1 MEFLFEKSLMGFC
14 THSIKIVK
22 TIGLILS
29 FLATFL
35 LADLV
40 AENTHDPEEIK
51 AKVAYVKIPQLE
63 DLENNPVYIGQII
76 GVTYELLL
84 FDAEFLEAKIKDEL
98 DKTQIELLS
107 KMPKWK
113 KVEKELFRATYYYKI
128 KGVKAS
134 IPPLEVSAF
143 SNKDKYIDYSIA
155 PKVTLQVTDLSKN
168 SRYAN
173 VMAKDLQVLQYKT
186 KDYDDKNNILVV
198 ELAFKEANWEDF
210 HIKEAIKQG
219 FDNASLNQIKAKEG
233 SVFYYCVLP
242 KTIQNLS
249 FDYFSLSNRQFKTL
263 SFSTIPTQDTTGIQS
278 DLIPKNNFL
287 VFSNVALL
295 ALCVFFLVLFFLVLF
310 FIFGRKLIFLG
321 LGILCLGF
329 VLYHLLFTQK
339 SALLLAHK
347 KIRILPTQNSTILG
361 LSKNEMPIK
370 IVGSHGDYYKILT
383 PHEQIGWV
391 KKDEVK

>member
-1 MEFLFEKSLMGFC
+1 MGFLFEKSLMGFC
-14 THSIKIVK
+14 TRSIKIVK

-35 LADLV
+35 V

-51 AKVAYVKIPQLE
+51 AKVVYVKIPQLE
-63 DLENNPVYIGQII
+63 DLENNPVYIGQTI
-76 GVTYELLL
+76 GVTYDLLL
-84 FDAEFLEAKIKDEL
+84 FDAEFLEAKIKDRL

-143 SNKDKYIDYSIA
+143 SNKDKYIDHSIA

-168 SRYAN
+168 PRYAN
-173 VMAKDLQVLQYKT
+173 IMAKDLQVLQYKT

-210 HIKEAIKQG
+210 HIKEALKQG

-249 FDYFSLSNRQFKTL
+249 FDYFSLSNKQFKTL

-295 ALCVFFLVLFFLVLF
+295 ALCVFFLVLF

-370 IVGSHGDYYKILT
+370 ILGSHDDYYKILT

>member
-1 MEFLFEKSLMGFC
+1 MGFLFEKSLMSFC
-14 THSIKIVK
+14 THSIKIIKV
-22 TIGLILS
+22 IGLILS
-29 FLATFL
+29 LLVTF
-35 LADLV
+35 LV
-40 AENTHDPEEIK
+40 AENANEPEEIK
-51 AKVAYVKIPQLE
+51 AKVVYVKIPQLE

-76 GVTYELLL
+76 GVTYDLLL
-84 FDAEFLEAKIKDEL
+84 FDAEFLEAKIKDGL
-98 DKTQIELLS
+98 DKTQIELLN

-128 KGVKAS
+128 KGVKAI
-134 IPPLEVSAF
+134 IPSLEVSAF
-143 SNKDKYIDYSIA
+143 SNKDKYIDHSIA
-155 PKVTLQVTDLSKN
+155 PKVALQVTDLSKN
-168 SRYAN
+168 PRYAN

-186 KDYDDKNNILVV
+186 KDYDDKNNILVM
-198 ELAFKEANWEDF
+198 ELAFKEATWEDF

-295 ALCVFFLVLFFLVLF
+295 ALCVFFLVLFF
-310 FIFGRKLIFLG
+310 IFRRKLIFLG

-329 VLYHLLFTQK
+329 VLYHLLFTQR
-339 SALLLAHK
+339 SAILLAHK

-370 IVGSHGDYYKILT
+370 ILGSHDDYYKILT

>member
-1 MEFLFEKSLMGFC
+1 MGFC
-14 THSIKIVK
+14 ARSIKIVK

-29 FLATFL
+29 LLATFL
-35 LADLV
+35 VADLV

-51 AKVAYVKIPQLE
+51 AKVVYVKIPRLE
-63 DLENNPVYIGQII
+63 DLENNPVYIGQTI
-76 GVTYELLL
+76 GVTYDLLL

-128 KGVKAS
+128 KGIKAS

-143 SNKDKYIDYSIA
+143 SNKDKYIDHSIA

-168 SRYAN
+168 PRYAN

-210 HIKEAIKQG
+210 HIKEALKQG

-295 ALCVFFLVLFFLVLF
+295 ALCVFFLVLFF
-310 FIFGRKLIFLG
+310 IFGRKLIFLG

-329 VLYHLLFTQK
+329 VLYNLLFTQK

-370 IVGSHGDYYKILT
+370 ILGSHDDYYKILT

>member
-1 MEFLFEKSLMGFC
+1 MGFLFEKSLMSFC
-14 THSIKIVK
+14 AHSIKIIKV
-22 TIGLILS
+22 IGLILS
-29 FLATFL
+29 L
-35 LADLV
+35 LVAFLV
-40 AENTHDPEEIK
+40 AEDAHEPEEIK

-63 DLENNPVYIGQII
+63 DLENTPVYIGQTI
-76 GVTYELLL
+76 GVTYDLLL

-128 KGVKAS
+128 KGIRAS
-134 IPPLEVSAF
+134 IPSLEVSAF

-155 PKVTLQVTDLSKN
+155 PKVALQVTDLSKN
-168 SRYAN
+168 PRYAN
-173 VMAKDLQVLQYKT
+173 VMAKDLQVVQYKT
-186 KDYDDKNNILVV
+186 KDYDDKNNILVM

-210 HIKEAIKQG
+210 NIKEAIKQG

-242 KTIQNLS
+242 KTLQSLS

-263 SFSTIPTQDTTGIQS
+263 SFSVIPTQDTTGIQS

-295 ALCVFFLVLFFLVLF
+295 ALCVFFLVLFF
-310 FIFGRKLIFLG
+310 IFGRKLIFLG
-321 LGILCLGF
+321 LGVLCLGF
-329 VLYHLLFTQK
+329 VLYNLLFTQK

-361 LSKNEMPIK
+361 LSKDEMPIK
-370 IVGSHGDYYKILT
+370 ILGSHDDYYKILT

>member
-1 MEFLFEKSLMGFC
+1 MTFC
-14 THSIKIVK
+14 THPIKIVK

-35 LADLV
+35 VADLV

-51 AKVAYVKIPQLE
+51 AKVVYVKIPRLE
-63 DLENNPVYIGQII
+63 DLENNPVYIGQTI
-76 GVTYELLL
+76 GVTYDLLL

-128 KGVKAS
+128 KGIKAS
-134 IPPLEVSAF
+134 IPSLEVSAF

-168 SRYAN
+168 PRYAN

-186 KDYDDKNNILVV
+186 KDYDDENNILVV
-198 ELAFKEANWEDF
+198 ELAFKEATWEDF
-210 HIKEAIKQG
+210 HIKEALKQG

-295 ALCVFFLVLFFLVLF
+295 ALCVFFLVLFF
-310 FIFGRKLIFLG
+310 IFGRKLIFLG

-339 SALLLAHK
+339 SASLLAHK

-370 IVGSHGDYYKILT
+370 ILGSHDDYYKILT

>member
-1 MEFLFEKSLMGFC
+1 MGFLFEKSLMSFC
-14 THSIKIVK
+14 AHSIKIIKV
-22 TIGLILS
+22 IGLILS
-29 FLATFL
+29 FLAAF
-35 LADLV
+35 LV
-40 AENTHDPEEIK
+40 AEDAHEPEEIK

-63 DLENNPVYIGQII
+63 DLENTPVYIGQII
-76 GVTYELLL
+76 GVTYDLLL
-84 FDAEFLEAKIKDEL
+84 FDAEFLEAKIKDGL
-98 DKTQIELLS
+98 DKTQIELLN

-128 KGVKAS
+128 KGIKAI
-134 IPPLEVSAF
+134 IPSLEVSAF
-143 SNKDKYIDYSIA
+143 SNKDKYIDHSIA
-155 PKVTLQVTDLSKN
+155 PKVALQVTDLSKN
-168 SRYAN
+168 PRYAN
-173 VMAKDLQVLQYKT
+173 VMAKDLQVVQYKT
-186 KDYDDKNNILVV
+186 KDYDDKNNILVM

-210 HIKEAIKQG
+210 HVKEAIKQG

-242 KTIQNLS
+242 KTFQNLS

-263 SFSTIPTQDTTGIQS
+263 SFSAIPTQDTTGIQS

-295 ALCVFFLVLFFLVLF
+295 ALCVFFLVLFF
-310 FIFGRKLIFLG
+310 IFGRKLIFLG

-329 VLYHLLFTQK
+329 VLYNLLFTQK
-339 SALLLAHK
+339 SAILLAHK

-361 LSKNEMPIK
+361 LSKDEMPIK
-370 IVGSHGDYYKILT
+370 ILGSHDDYYKILT

>member
-1 MEFLFEKSLMGFC
+1 MGFLFEKSLMTFC
-14 THSIKIVK
+14 AHSIKIVK

-29 FLATFL
+29 LLATFL
-35 LADLV
+35 VVDLV

-51 AKVAYVKIPQLE
+51 AKVVYVKIPRLE
-63 DLENNPVYIGQII
+63 DLENNPVYIGQTI
-76 GVTYELLL
+76 GVTYDLLL

-168 SRYAN
+168 PRYAN

-198 ELAFKEANWEDF
+198 ELAFKEATWEDF
-210 HIKEAIKQG
+210 HIKEALKQG

-295 ALCVFFLVLFFLVLF
+295 ALCVFFLVLFF
-310 FIFGRKLIFLG
+310 IFGRKLIFLG

-370 IVGSHGDYYKILT
+370 ILGSHDDYYKILT

>member
-1 MEFLFEKSLMGFC
+1 MGFLFEKSLMSFC
-14 THSIKIVK
+14 THSIKIIKV
-22 TIGLILS
+22 ISLILS
-29 FLATFL
+29 FLAAF
-35 LADLV
+35 LV
-40 AENTHDPEEIK
+40 AEDAHESEEIK
-51 AKVAYVKIPQLE
+51 AKVAYVKIPRLE

-84 FDAEFLEAKIKDEL
+84 FDAQFLEAKIKDEL
-98 DKTQIELLS
+98 DKTQIEPLS

-168 SRYAN
+168 PRYAN
-173 VMAKDLQVLQYKT
+173 IMAKDLQVLQYKT

-210 HIKEAIKQG
+210 HIKEALKQG

-263 SFSTIPTQDTTGIQS
+263 SFSVIPTQDTTGIQS

-295 ALCVFFLVLFFLVLF
+295 ALCVFFLVLFF
-310 FIFGRKLIFLG
+310 IFGRKLIFLG

-329 VLYHLLFTQK
+329 VLYNLLFTQK

-370 IVGSHGDYYKILT
+370 ILGSHDDYYKILT

>member
-1 MEFLFEKSLMGFC
+1 MGFLFEKSLMTFC
-14 THSIKIVK
+14 AHSIKIVK

-35 LADLV
+35 VADLV

-51 AKVAYVKIPQLE
+51 AKVVYVKIPRLE
-63 DLENNPVYIGQII
+63 DLENNPVYIGQTI
-76 GVTYELLL
+76 GVTYDLLL

-128 KGVKAS
+128 KGIKAS

-168 SRYAN
+168 PRYAN

-198 ELAFKEANWEDF
+198 ELAFKEATWEDF
-210 HIKEAIKQG
+210 HIKEALKQG

-263 SFSTIPTQDTTGIQS
+263 SFSTIPAQDTTGIQS
-278 DLIPKNNFL
+278 DLIPKNNLL

-295 ALCVFFLVLFFLVLF
+295 ALCVFFLVLF

-329 VLYHLLFTQK
+329 VLYNLLFTQK

-370 IVGSHGDYYKILT
+370 ILGSHDDYYKILT

>member
-1 MEFLFEKSLMGFC
+1 MGFLFEKSLMSFC
-14 THSIKIVK
+14 VHSIK
-22 TIGLILS
+22 TIKIISLILS
-29 FLATFL
+29 FWVGF
-35 LADLV
+35 LV
-40 AENTHDPEEIK
+40 AENANEPEEIK
-51 AKVAYVKIPQLE
+51 AKVVYVKIPQLE

-76 GVTYELLL
+76 GVTYDLLL
-84 FDAEFLEAKIKDEL
+84 FDAEFLEAKIKDGL

-128 KGVKAS
+128 KGIKAI

-155 PKVTLQVTDLSKN
+155 PKVALQVTDLSKN
-168 SRYAN
+168 PRYAN
-173 VMAKDLQVLQYKT
+173 VMAKDLQVVQYKT

-198 ELAFKEANWEDF
+198 ELAFKEATWEDF

-242 KTIQNLS
+242 KTLQNLS
-249 FDYFSLSNRQFKTL
+249 FDYFSLSNKQFKTL

-295 ALCVFFLVLFFLVLF
+295 ALCVFFLVLFF
-310 FIFGRKLIFLG
+310 IFGRKLIFLG
-321 LGILCLGF
+321 LGVLCLGF

-339 SALLLAHK
+339 SAVLLAHK

-361 LSKNEMPIK
+361 LSKDEMPIK
-370 IVGSHGDYYKILT
+370 ILGSHDDYYKILT

>member
-1 MEFLFEKSLMGFC
+1 MGFLFEKSLMTFC
-14 THSIKIVK
+14 ARSIKIVK

-29 FLATFL
+29 LLATFL
-35 LADLV
+35 VADLV

-51 AKVAYVKIPQLE
+51 AKVVYVKIPRLE
-63 DLENNPVYIGQII
+63 DLENNPVYIGQTI
-76 GVTYELLL
+76 GVTYDLLL
-84 FDAEFLEAKIKDEL
+84 FDAEFLEAKIKDDL

-128 KGVKAS
+128 KGIKAS
-134 IPPLEVSAF
+134 IPSLEVSAF

-168 SRYAN
+168 PRYAN
-173 VMAKDLQVLQYKT
+173 VMAKDLQALQYKT

-210 HIKEAIKQG
+210 HIKEALKQG

-295 ALCVFFLVLFFLVLF
+295 ALCVFFLVLFF
-310 FIFGRKLIFLG
+310 IFGRKLIFLG

-329 VLYHLLFTQK
+329 VLYNLLFTQK
-339 SALLLAHK
+339 SALLLAHQ

-370 IVGSHGDYYKILT
+370 ILGSHDDYYKILT

>member
-1 MEFLFEKSLMGFC
+1 MGFLFEKSLMSFC
-14 THSIKIVK
+14 AHSIKIVK
-22 TIGLILS
+22 VTGLILS
-29 FLATFL
+29 L
-35 LADLV
+35 LVSFLV
-40 AENTHDPEEIK
+40 AENANESEEIK

-76 GVTYELLL
+76 GVTYDLLL
-84 FDAEFLEAKIKDEL
+84 FDAEFLEAKIKDGL
-98 DKTQIELLS
+98 DKTQIELLN

-134 IPPLEVSAF
+134 IPSLEVSAF
-143 SNKDKYIDYSIA
+143 SNKDKYIDHSIA

-168 SRYAN
+168 PRYAKI
-173 VMAKDLQVLQYKT
+173 MAKDLQVVQYKT
-186 KDYDDKNNILVV
+186 KDYDDKNNILVM
-198 ELAFKEANWEDF
+198 ELAFKEATWEDF

-242 KTIQNLS
+242 KTLQNLS

-263 SFSTIPTQDTTGIQS
+263 SFSAIPTQDTTGIQS

-295 ALCVFFLVLFFLVLF
+295 ALCVFFLVLFF
-310 FIFGRKLIFLG
+310 IFGRKLIFLG
-321 LGILCLGF
+321 LGVLCLGF

-370 IVGSHGDYYKILT
+370 ILGSHDDYYKILT

-391 KKDEVK
+391 KKNEVK

>member
-1 MEFLFEKSLMGFC
+1 MGFLFEKSLMSFC
-14 THSIKIVK
+14 AHSIKIIKV
-22 TIGLILS
+22 IGLILS
-29 FLATFL
+29 FLAAF
-35 LADLV
+35 LV
-40 AENTHDPEEIK
+40 AEDAHEPEEIK

-63 DLENNPVYIGQII
+63 DLENTPVYIGQTI
-76 GVTYELLL
+76 GVTYDLLL
-84 FDAEFLEAKIKDEL
+84 FDAEFLEAKIKDGL
-98 DKTQIELLS
+98 DKTQIELLN

-128 KGVKAS
+128 KGIRAS
-134 IPPLEVSAF
+134 IPSLEVSAF

-155 PKVTLQVTDLSKN
+155 PKVALQVTDLSKN
-168 SRYAN
+168 PRYAN
-173 VMAKDLQVLQYKT
+173 VMAKDLQVVQYKT
-186 KDYDDKNNILVV
+186 KDYDDKNNILVM

-210 HIKEAIKQG
+210 NIKEALKQG

-263 SFSTIPTQDTTGIQS
+263 SFSAIPTQDTTGIQS

-295 ALCVFFLVLFFLVLF
+295 ALCVFFLVLFF
-310 FIFGRKLIFLG
+310 IFGRKLIFLG
-321 LGILCLGF
+321 LGVLCLGF
-329 VLYHLLFTQK
+329 VLYNLLFTQK

-361 LSKNEMPIK
+361 LSRDEMPIK
-370 IVGSHGDYYKILT
+370 ILGSHDDYYKILT

>member
-1 MEFLFEKSLMGFC
+1 MGFLFEKSLMSFC
-14 THSIKIVK
+14 THSIKTLKI
-22 TIGLILS
+22 ISLILS
-29 FLATFL
+29 FLAAF
-35 LADLV
+35 LV
-40 AENTHDPEEIK
+40 AEDAHDPEEIK

-63 DLENNPVYIGQII
+63 DLENTPVYIGQTI
-76 GVTYELLL
+76 GVTYDLLL
-84 FDAEFLEAKIKDEL
+84 FDAEFLEAKIKDGL

-128 KGVKAS
+128 KGIRAS
-134 IPPLEVSAF
+134 VPSLEVSAF
-143 SNKDKYIDYSIA
+143 SNKDKYIDHSIA
-155 PKVTLQVTDLSKN
+155 PKVALQVTDLSKN
-168 SRYAN
+168 PRYAN
-173 VMAKDLQVLQYKT
+173 VMAKDLQVVQYKT
-186 KDYDDKNNILVV
+186 KDYDDKNNILVM

-210 HIKEAIKQG
+210 HVKEAIKQG

-242 KTIQNLS
+242 KTLQSLS

-263 SFSTIPTQDTTGIQS
+263 SFSAIPTQDTTGIQS

-295 ALCVFFLVLFFLVLF
+295 ALCVFFLALF

-361 LSKNEMPIK
+361 LSKDEMPIK
-370 IVGSHGDYYKILT
+370 ILGSHDDYYKILT

>member
-1 MEFLFEKSLMGFC
+1 MTFC

-35 LADLV
+35 V

-51 AKVAYVKIPQLE
+51 AKVVYVKISRLE
-63 DLENNPVYIGQII
+63 DLENNPVYIGQTI
-76 GVTYELLL
+76 GVTYDLLL

-128 KGVKAS
+128 KGIKAS

-168 SRYAN
+168 PRYAN

-198 ELAFKEANWEDF
+198 ELAFKEATWEDF
-210 HIKEAIKQG
+210 HIKEALKQG

-295 ALCVFFLVLFFLVLF
+295 ALCVFFLVLFF
-310 FIFGRKLIFLG
+310 IFGRKLILLG
-321 LGILCLGF
+321 LGILCSGF
-329 VLYHLLFTQK
+329 VLYNLLFTQK

-370 IVGSHGDYYKILT
+370 ILGSHDDYYKILT

>member
-1 MEFLFEKSLMGFC
+1 MGFLFEKSLMSFC
-14 THSIKIVK
+14 AHSIKIIKV
-22 TIGLILS
+22 IGLILS
-29 FLATFL
+29 FLAAF
-35 LADLV
+35 LV
-40 AENTHDPEEIK
+40 AEDAHEPEEIK

-63 DLENNPVYIGQII
+63 DLENTPVYIGQTI
-76 GVTYELLL
+76 GVTYDLLL
-84 FDAEFLEAKIKDEL
+84 FDAEFLEAKIKDGL
-98 DKTQIELLS
+98 DKTQIELLN

-128 KGVKAS
+128 KGVKAI
-134 IPPLEVSAF
+134 IPSLEVSAF

-155 PKVTLQVTDLSKN
+155 PKVALQVTDLSKN
-168 SRYAN
+168 PRYAN
-173 VMAKDLQVLQYKT
+173 VMAKDLQVVQYKT
-186 KDYDDKNNILVV
+186 KDYDDKNNILVM

-210 HIKEAIKQG
+210 HVKEAIKQG

-242 KTIQNLS
+242 KTLQSLS

-263 SFSTIPTQDTTGIQS
+263 SFSAIPTQDTTGIQS

-295 ALCVFFLVLFFLVLF
+295 ALCVFFLVLFF
-310 FIFGRKLIFLG
+310 IFGRKLIFLG

-329 VLYHLLFTQK
+329 VLYNLLFTQK
-339 SALLLAHK
+339 SAILLAHK

-361 LSKNEMPIK
+361 LSRDEMPIK
-370 IVGSHGDYYKILT
+370 ILGSHDDYYKILT

>member
-1 MEFLFEKSLMGFC
+1 MGFLFEKSLMSFC
-14 THSIKIVK
+14 AHSIKTLKI
-22 TIGLILS
+22 ISLILS
-29 FLATFL
+29 L
-35 LADLV
+35 LAAFLV
-40 AENTHDPEEIK
+40 AEDAHEPEEIK
-51 AKVAYVKIPQLE
+51 AKVVYVKIPQLE
-63 DLENNPVYIGQII
+63 DLENTPVYIGQII
-76 GVTYELLL
+76 GVTYDLLL
-84 FDAEFLEAKIKDEL
+84 FDAEFLEAKIKDGL

-128 KGVKAS
+128 KGIRAS
-134 IPPLEVSAF
+134 IPSLEVSAF
-143 SNKDKYIDYSIA
+143 SNKDKYIDHSIA
-155 PKVTLQVTDLSKN
+155 PKVALQVTDLSKN
-168 SRYAN
+168 PRYAN
-173 VMAKDLQVLQYKT
+173 VMAKDLQVVQYKT
-186 KDYDDKNNILVV
+186 KDYDDKNNILVM

-210 HIKEAIKQG
+210 NIKEAIKQG

-242 KTIQNLS
+242 KTLQSLS

-263 SFSTIPTQDTTGIQS
+263 SFSAIPTQDTTGIQS

-295 ALCVFFLVLFFLVLF
+295 ALCVFFLVLFF
-310 FIFGRKLIFLG
+310 IFGRKLIFLG

-329 VLYHLLFTQK
+329 VLYNLLFTQK
-339 SALLLAHK
+339 SAILLAHK

-361 LSKNEMPIK
+361 LSKDEMPIK
-370 IVGSHGDYYKILT
+370 ILGSHDDYYKILT

>member
-1 MEFLFEKSLMGFC
+1 MGFLFEKSLMTFC
-14 THSIKIVK
+14 AHSIKIIK

-35 LADLV
+35 VADL
-40 AENTHDPEEIK
+40 ATENTHELEEIK
-51 AKVAYVKIPQLE
+51 AKVAYVKIPRLE
-63 DLENNPVYIGQII
+63 DLENNPVYIGQTI
-76 GVTYELLL
+76 GVTYDLLL

-128 KGVKAS
+128 KGIKAS
-134 IPPLEVSAF
+134 IPSLEVSAF

-168 SRYAN
+168 PRYAN

-198 ELAFKEANWEDF
+198 ELAFKEATWEDF
-210 HIKEAIKQG
+210 YIKEALKQG

-295 ALCVFFLVLFFLVLF
+295 TLCVFFLVLF

-329 VLYHLLFTQK
+329 VLYNLLFTQK

-361 LSKNEMPIK
+361 LSKNEIPIK
-370 IVGSHGDYYKILT
+370 ILGSHDDYYKILT

>member
-1 MEFLFEKSLMGFC
+1 MGFLFEKSLMGFFA
-14 THSIKIVK
+14 HPIKTLKI
-22 TIGLILS
+22 IGLILS
-29 FLATFL
+29 LWVSF
-35 LADLV
+35 LV
-40 AENTHDPEEIK
+40 AENANEPEEIK
-51 AKVAYVKIPQLE
+51 AKVVYVKIPQLE
-63 DLENNPVYIGQII
+63 DLENNPVYIGQMI
-76 GVTYELLL
+76 GVTYDLLL
-84 FDAEFLEAKIKDEL
+84 FDAEFLEAKIKDGL
-98 DKTQIELLS
+98 DKTQIELLN

-128 KGVKAS
+128 KGIKAI
-134 IPPLEVSAF
+134 IPSLEVSAF
-143 SNKDKYIDYSIA
+143 SNKDKYIDHSIA
-155 PKVTLQVTDLSKN
+155 PKVALQVTDLSKN
-168 SRYAN
+168 PRYAN
-173 VMAKDLQVLQYKT
+173 VMAKDLQVVQYKT
-186 KDYDDKNNILVV
+186 KDYDDKNNILVM

-210 HIKEAIKQG
+210 RIKEAIKQG

-242 KTIQNLS
+242 KTLQNLS

-263 SFSTIPTQDTTGIQS
+263 SFSAIPAQDTTGIQS

-287 VFSNVALL
+287 VFSNVVLL
-295 ALCVFFLVLFFLVLF
+295 ALCVFFLVLF

-361 LSKNEMPIK
+361 LSKDEMPIK
-370 IVGSHGDYYKILT
+370 ILGSHDDYYKILT

>member
-1 MEFLFEKSLMGFC
+1 MTFC
-14 THSIKIVK
+14 ARSIKIVK

-29 FLATFL
+29 LLATF
-35 LADLV
+35 LV

-51 AKVAYVKIPQLE
+51 AKVVYVKIPRLE
-63 DLENNPVYIGQII
+63 DLENNPVYIGQTI
-76 GVTYELLL
+76 GVTYDLLL

-128 KGVKAS
+128 KGIKAS

-168 SRYAN
+168 PRYAN

-210 HIKEAIKQG
+210 HIKEALKQG

-249 FDYFSLSNRQFKTL
+249 FDYFSLSNKQFKTL

-295 ALCVFFLVLFFLVLF
+295 ALCVFFLVLFF
-310 FIFGRKLIFLG
+310 IFGRKLIFLG

-329 VLYHLLFTQK
+329 VLYNLLFTQK

-370 IVGSHGDYYKILT
+370 ILGSHDDYYKILT

>member
-1 MEFLFEKSLMGFC
+1 MGFLFEKSSMSFC
-14 THSIKIVK
+14 THSIKILK
-22 TIGLILS
+22 ITSLILS
-29 FLATFL
+29 LLATFL
-35 LADLV
+35 VADLV
-40 AENTHDPEEIK
+40 AENTSEPEEIK
-51 AKVAYVKIPQLE
+51 AKVVYVKIPQLE
-63 DLENNPVYIGQII
+63 DLENNPVYIGQTI
-76 GVTYELLL
+76 GVTYDLLL
-84 FDAEFLEAKIKDEL
+84 FDAEFLEAKIKDGL
-98 DKTQIELLS
+98 DKTQIELLN

-128 KGVKAS
+128 KGVKAI
-134 IPPLEVSAF
+134 IPSLEVSAF
-143 SNKDKYIDYSIA
+143 SNKDKYIDHSIA

-198 ELAFKEANWEDF
+198 ELAFKEATWEDF

-249 FDYFSLSNRQFKTL
+249 FDYFSLSDRQFKTL

-295 ALCVFFLVLFFLVLF
+295 ALCVFFLVLFF
-310 FIFGRKLIFLG
+310 IFGRKFIFLG

-370 IVGSHGDYYKILT
+370 ILGSHDDYYKILT

>member
-1 MEFLFEKSLMGFC
+1 MGFLFEKSLMSFC
-14 THSIKIVK
+14 AHSIKTLKI
-22 TIGLILS
+22 ISLILS
-29 FLATFL
+29 FLAAF
-35 LADLV
+35 LV
-40 AENTHDPEEIK
+40 AEDAHEPEEIK

-63 DLENNPVYIGQII
+63 DLENTPVYIGQII
-76 GVTYELLL
+76 GVTYDLLL
-84 FDAEFLEAKIKDEL
+84 FDAEFLEAKIKDGL
-98 DKTQIELLS
+98 DKTQIELLN

-128 KGVKAS
+128 KGIRAS
-134 IPPLEVSAF
+134 IPSLEVSAF
-143 SNKDKYIDYSIA
+143 SNKDKYIDHSIA
-155 PKVTLQVTDLSKN
+155 PKVALQVTDLSKN
-168 SRYAN
+168 PRYAN
-173 VMAKDLQVLQYKT
+173 VMAKDLQVVQYKT
-186 KDYDDKNNILVV
+186 KDYDDKNNILVM

-233 SVFYYCVLP
+233 IVFYYCVLP
-242 KTIQNLS
+242 KTVQSLS

-263 SFSTIPTQDTTGIQS
+263 SFSAIPTQDATGIQS

-295 ALCVFFLVLFFLVLF
+295 ALCVFFLALF

-361 LSKNEMPIK
+361 LSKDEMPIK
-370 IVGSHGDYYKILT
+370 ILGSHDDYYKILT

>member
-1 MEFLFEKSLMGFC
+1 M
-14 THSIKIVK
+14 K
-22 TIGLILS
+22 TITIISLILS
-29 FLATFL
+29 LLVTF
-35 LADLV
+35 LV
-40 AENTHDPEEIK
+40 AENTNDPEEIK
-51 AKVAYVKIPQLE
+51 AKVVYVKIPRLE
-63 DLENNPVYIGQII
+63 DLENNPVYIGQTI
-76 GVTYELLL
+76 GVTYDLLL

-107 KMPKWK
+107 KVPKWK

-128 KGVKAS
+128 KGIKAS

-168 SRYAN
+168 PRYAN

-198 ELAFKEANWEDF
+198 ELAFKEATWEDF
-210 HIKEAIKQG
+210 HIKEALKQG

-287 VFSNVALL
+287 VFSNVVALL
-295 ALCVFFLVLFFLVLF
+295 ALCVFFLVLF

-329 VLYHLLFTQK
+329 VLYNLLFTQK

-370 IVGSHGDYYKILT
+370 ILGSHDDYYKILT

>member
-1 MEFLFEKSLMGFC
+1 MGFLFEKSLMTFC
-14 THSIKIVK
+14 AHSIKIVK

-29 FLATFL
+29 LLATFL
-35 LADLV
+35 VADLV

-51 AKVAYVKIPQLE
+51 AKVVYVKIPRLE

-76 GVTYELLL
+76 GVTYDLLL

-128 KGVKAS
+128 KGIKAS
-134 IPPLEVSAF
+134 IPSLEVSAF

-168 SRYAN
+168 PRYAN

-198 ELAFKEANWEDF
+198 ELAFKEATWEDF
-210 HIKEAIKQG
+210 HIKEALKQG

-295 ALCVFFLVLFFLVLF
+295 ALCVFFLVLFF
-310 FIFGRKLIFLG
+310 IFGRKLIFLG

-329 VLYHLLFTQK
+329 VLYNLLFTQK

-370 IVGSHGDYYKILT
+370 ILGSHDDYYKILT

>member
-1 MEFLFEKSLMGFC
+1 MTFC
-14 THSIKIVK
+14 ARSIKIVK

-35 LADLV
+35 VADLV

-51 AKVAYVKIPQLE
+51 AKVVYVKIPRLE
-63 DLENNPVYIGQII
+63 DLENNPVYIGQTI
-76 GVTYELLL
+76 GVTYDLLL

-128 KGVKAS
+128 KGIKAS

-155 PKVTLQVTDLSKN
+155 PKVILQVTDLSKN
-168 SRYAN
+168 PRYAN

-210 HIKEAIKQG
+210 HIKEALKQG

-295 ALCVFFLVLFFLVLF
+295 ALCVFFLVLFF
-310 FIFGRKLIFLG
+310 IFGHKLIFLG

-329 VLYHLLFTQK
+329 VLYNLLFTQK

-361 LSKNEMPIK
+361 LSKDEMPIK
-370 IVGSHGDYYKILT
+370 ILGSHDDYYKILT

>member
-1 MEFLFEKSLMGFC
+1 MGFLFEKSLMGFC
-14 THSIKIVK
+14 AHPIKILK
-22 TIGLILS
+22 IISLILS
-29 FLATFL
+29 FLAGF
-35 LADLV
+35 LV
-40 AENTHDPEEIK
+40 AENAHGPEEIK

-76 GVTYELLL
+76 GVTYDLLL
-84 FDAEFLEAKIKDEL
+84 FDAEFLEAKIKDGL
-98 DKTQIELLS
+98 DKTQIELLN
-107 KMPKWK
+107 KTPKWK

-143 SNKDKYIDYSIA
+143 SNKDKYIDHSIA
-155 PKVTLQVTDLSKN
+155 PKVILQVTDLSKN
-168 SRYAN
+168 PRYAN

-198 ELAFKEANWEDF
+198 ELAFKEATWEDF

-249 FDYFSLSNRQFKTL
+249 FDYFSLSDRQFKTL

-295 ALCVFFLVLFFLVLF
+295 ALCVFFLVLFF
-310 FIFGRKLIFLG
+310 IFGRKLIFLG

-339 SALLLAHK
+339 SAILLAHK

-370 IVGSHGDYYKILT
+370 ILGSHDDYYKILT

>member
-1 MEFLFEKSLMGFC
+1 MTFC
-14 THSIKIVK
+14 AHSIKIVK

-29 FLATFL
+29 LLATFL
-35 LADLV
+35 VADLV

-51 AKVAYVKIPQLE
+51 AKVVYVKIPRLE
-63 DLENNPVYIGQII
+63 DLENNPVYIGQTI
-76 GVTYELLL
+76 GVTYDLLL
-84 FDAEFLEAKIKDEL
+84 FDAEFLEAKIKDDL

-128 KGVKAS
+128 KGIKAS

-168 SRYAN
+168 PRYAN

-198 ELAFKEANWEDF
+198 ELAFKEATWEDF
-210 HIKEAIKQG
+210 HIKEALKQG

-295 ALCVFFLVLFFLVLF
+295 ALCVFFLVLFF
-310 FIFGRKLIFLG
+310 IFGRKLILLG

-329 VLYHLLFTQK
+329 VLYNLLFTQK

-370 IVGSHGDYYKILT
+370 ILGSHDDYYKILT

>member
-1 MEFLFEKSLMGFC
+1 MGFLFEKSLMTFC
-14 THSIKIVK
+14 ARSIKIVK

-29 FLATFL
+29 LLATFL
-35 LADLV
+35 VADLV

-51 AKVAYVKIPQLE
+51 AKVVYVKIPRLE
-63 DLENNPVYIGQII
+63 DLENNPVYIGQTIS
-76 GVTYELLL
+76 VTYDLLL

-128 KGVKAS
+128 KGIKAS

-168 SRYAN
+168 PRYAN

-210 HIKEAIKQG
+210 HIKEALKQG

-295 ALCVFFLVLFFLVLF
+295 ALCVFFLVLFF
-310 FIFGRKLIFLG
+310 IFGCKLIFLG

-329 VLYHLLFTQK
+329 VLYNLLFTQK

-370 IVGSHGDYYKILT
+370 ILGSHDDYYKILT

>member
-1 MEFLFEKSLMGFC
+1 MGFLFEKSLMTFC
-14 THSIKIVK
+14 AHSIKIVK

-29 FLATFL
+29 LLATFL
-35 LADLV
+35 VADLV

-51 AKVAYVKIPQLE
+51 AKVVYVKIPRLE
-63 DLENNPVYIGQII
+63 DLENNPVYIGQTI
-76 GVTYELLL
+76 GVTYDLLL

-134 IPPLEVSAF
+134 IPSLEVSAF

-168 SRYAN
+168 PRYAN

-210 HIKEAIKQG
+210 HIKEALKQG

-249 FDYFSLSNRQFKTL
+249 FDYFSLSDRQFKAL

-295 ALCVFFLVLFFLVLF
+295 ALCVFFLVLFF
-310 FIFGRKLIFLG
+310 IFGRKLIFLG

-329 VLYHLLFTQK
+329 VLYNLLFTQK

-361 LSKNEMPIK
+361 ISKNEMPIK
-370 IVGSHGDYYKILT
+370 ILGSHDDYYKILT

>member
-1 MEFLFEKSLMGFC
+1 MTFC

-29 FLATFL
+29 LLATFL
-35 LADLV
+35 VADLV

-51 AKVAYVKIPQLE
+51 AKVVYVKIPRLE
-63 DLENNPVYIGQII
+63 DLENNPVYIGQTI
-76 GVTYELLL
+76 GVTYDLLL

-128 KGVKAS
+128 KGIKAS

-168 SRYAN
+168 PRYAN

-198 ELAFKEANWEDF
+198 ELAFKEATWEDF
-210 HIKEAIKQG
+210 HIKEALKQG

-295 ALCVFFLVLFFLVLF
+295 ALCVFFLVLFF
-310 FIFGRKLIFLG
+310 IFGRKLIFLG

-370 IVGSHGDYYKILT
+370 ILGSHDDYYKILT

>member
-1 MEFLFEKSLMGFC
+1 MGFLFEKSLMSFFA
-14 THSIKIVK
+14 HPIKILK
-22 TIGLILS
+22 ITSLILS
-29 FLATFL
+29 FLVSF
-35 LADLV
+35 LV
-40 AENTHDPEEIK
+40 AENTHEPEEIK

-63 DLENNPVYIGQII
+63 DLENNPVYIGQTI
-76 GVTYELLL
+76 GVTYDLLL
-84 FDAEFLEAKIKDEL
+84 FDAEFLEAKIKDGL

-128 KGVKAS
+128 KGIKAS

-143 SNKDKYIDYSIA
+143 SNKDKYIDHSIA

-168 SRYAN
+168 PRYAN

-198 ELAFKEANWEDF
+198 ELAFKEATWEDF
-210 HIKEAIKQG
+210 HIKEALKQG

-263 SFSTIPTQDTTGIQS
+263 SFSAIPTQDTTGIQS

-287 VFSNVALL
+287 VFSNMALL
-295 ALCVFFLVLFFLVLF
+295 ALCVFFLVLF

-370 IVGSHGDYYKILT
+370 ILGSHDDYYKILT

>member
-1 MEFLFEKSLMGFC
+1 MGFLFEKSLMGFFA
-14 THSIKIVK
+14 HSIKILK
-22 TIGLILS
+22 IISLILS
-29 FLATFL
+29 L
-35 LADLV
+35 LVSFLV
-40 AENTHDPEEIK
+40 AENANEPEEIK
-51 AKVAYVKIPQLE
+51 AKVVYVKIPQLE
-63 DLENNPVYIGQII
+63 DLENNPVYIGQMI
-76 GVTYELLL
+76 GVTYDLLL

-128 KGVKAS
+128 KGIKAI
-134 IPPLEVSAF
+134 IPSLEVSAF
-143 SNKDKYIDYSIA
+143 SNKDKYIDHSIA
-155 PKVTLQVTDLSKN
+155 PKVALQVTDLSKN
-168 SRYAN
+168 PRYAN
-173 VMAKDLQVLQYKT
+173 VMAKDLQVVQYKT
-186 KDYDDKNNILVV
+186 KDYDDKNNILVM

-242 KTIQNLS
+242 KIIQNLS

-263 SFSTIPTQDTTGIQS
+263 SFSAIPAQDTTGIQS

-295 ALCVFFLVLFFLVLF
+295 ALCVFFLVLFF
-310 FIFGRKLIFLG
+310 IFGRKLIFLG
-321 LGILCLGF
+321 LGVLCLGF

-370 IVGSHGDYYKILT
+370 ILGSHDDYYKILT

>member
-1 MEFLFEKSLMGFC
+1 MGFLFEKSLMSFC
-14 THSIKIVK
+14 THSIKILKV
-22 TIGLILS
+22 IGLILS
-29 FLATFL
+29 FLAAF
-35 LADLV
+35 LV
-40 AENTHDPEEIK
+40 AEDAHEPEEIK

-63 DLENNPVYIGQII
+63 DLENTPVYIGQTI
-76 GVTYELLL
+76 GVTYDLLL
-84 FDAEFLEAKIKDEL
+84 FDAEFLEAKIKDGL

-128 KGVKAS
+128 KGIRAS
-134 IPPLEVSAF
+134 IPSLEVSAF

-155 PKVTLQVTDLSKN
+155 PKVALQVTDLSKN
-168 SRYAN
+168 PRYAN
-173 VMAKDLQVLQYKT
+173 VMAKDLQVVQYKT
-186 KDYDDKNNILVV
+186 KDYDDKNNILVM
-198 ELAFKEANWEDF
+198 ELAFKEATWEDF

-242 KTIQNLS
+242 KTLQNLS

-263 SFSTIPTQDTTGIQS
+263 SFSAIPTQDTTGIQS

-287 VFSNVALL
+287 VFSNMALL
-295 ALCVFFLVLFFLVLF
+295 ALCVFFLVLF

-321 LGILCLGF
+321 LGVLCLGF
-329 VLYHLLFTQK
+329 VLYNLLFTQK

-361 LSKNEMPIK
+361 LSRDEMPIK
-370 IVGSHGDYYKILT
+370 ILGSHDDYYKILT

>member
-1 MEFLFEKSLMGFC
+1 MGFLFEKSLMSFC
-14 THSIKIVK
+14 AHPIKILK
-22 TIGLILS
+22 IIGLILS
-29 FLATFL
+29 FLAGF
-35 LADLV
+35 LV
-40 AENTHDPEEIK
+40 AENANEPEEIK
-51 AKVAYVKIPQLE
+51 AKVVYVKIPQLE

-76 GVTYELLL
+76 GVTYDLLL
-84 FDAEFLEAKIKDEL
+84 FDAEFLEAKIKDGL

-128 KGVKAS
+128 KGVKAI
-134 IPPLEVSAF
+134 IPSLEVSAF
-143 SNKDKYIDYSIA
+143 SNKDKYIDHSIA
-155 PKVTLQVTDLSKN
+155 PKVALQVTDLSKN
-168 SRYAN
+168 PRYAN
-173 VMAKDLQVLQYKT
+173 VMAKDLQVVQYKT
-186 KDYDDKNNILVV
+186 KDYDDKNNILVM

-242 KTIQNLS
+242 KTLQNLS

-263 SFSTIPTQDTTGIQS
+263 SFSAIPTQDTTGIQS

-295 ALCVFFLVLFFLVLF
+295 ALCVFFLVLF

-361 LSKNEMPIK
+361 LSKDEMPIK
-370 IVGSHGDYYKILT
+370 ILGSHDDYYKILT

>member
-1 MEFLFEKSLMGFC
+1 MGFLFEKSLMTFC

-35 LADLV
+35 VADLV

-51 AKVAYVKIPQLE
+51 AKVVYVKIPRLE

-76 GVTYELLL
+76 GVTYDLLL
-84 FDAEFLEAKIKDEL
+84 FDAQFLEAKIKDEL

-128 KGVKAS
+128 KGIKAS

-168 SRYAN
+168 PRYAN

-210 HIKEAIKQG
+210 HIKEALKQG

-295 ALCVFFLVLFFLVLF
+295 ALCVFFLVLFF
-310 FIFGRKLIFLG
+310 IFGRKLIFLG

-329 VLYHLLFTQK
+329 VLYNLLFTQK

-370 IVGSHGDYYKILT
+370 ILGSHDDYYKILT

>member
-1 MEFLFEKSLMGFC
+1 MGFLFEKSLMSFC
-14 THSIKIVK
+14 THSIKIIKV
-22 TIGLILS
+22 IGLILS
-29 FLATFL
+29 FWVGFWTSF
-35 LADLV
+35 LV
-40 AENTHDPEEIK
+40 AENTSEPEEIK

-76 GVTYELLL
+76 GVTYDLLL
-84 FDAEFLEAKIKDEL
+84 FDAEFLEAKIKDGL
-98 DKTQIELLS
+98 DKTQIELLN

-128 KGVKAS
+128 KGIKAI
-134 IPPLEVSAF
+134 IPSLEVSAF
-143 SNKDKYIDYSIA
+143 SNKDKYIDHSIA
-155 PKVTLQVTDLSKN
+155 PKVILQVTDLSKN

-173 VMAKDLQVLQYKT
+173 VMAKDLQVVQYKT
-186 KDYDDKNNILVV
+186 KDYDDKNNILVM
-198 ELAFKEANWEDF
+198 ELAFKEATWEDF

-242 KTIQNLS
+242 KTLQNLS

-263 SFSTIPTQDTTGIQS
+263 SFSAIPTQDTTGIQS

-295 ALCVFFLVLFFLVLF
+295 ALCVFFLVLF

-361 LSKNEMPIK
+361 LSKDEMPIK
-370 IVGSHGDYYKILT
+370 ILGSHDDYYKILT

>member
-1 MEFLFEKSLMGFC
+1 MTFC
-14 THSIKIVK
+14 ARSIKIVK

-35 LADLV
+35 VADLV

-51 AKVAYVKIPQLE
+51 AKVVYVKIPRLE

-76 GVTYELLL
+76 GVTYDLLL
-84 FDAEFLEAKIKDEL
+84 FDAQFLEAKIKDEL

-128 KGVKAS
+128 KGMKAS
-134 IPPLEVSAF
+134 IPSLEVSAF

-168 SRYAN
+168 PRYAN

-198 ELAFKEANWEDF
+198 ELAFKEATWEDF
-210 HIKEAIKQG
+210 HIKEALKQG

-295 ALCVFFLVLFFLVLF
+295 ALCVFFLVLFF
-310 FIFGRKLIFLG
+310 IFGRKLIFLG

-329 VLYHLLFTQK
+329 VLYNLLFTQK

-370 IVGSHGDYYKILT
+370 ILGSHDDYYKILT

>member
-1 MEFLFEKSLMGFC
+1 MTFC
-14 THSIKIVK
+14 AHSIKIVK

-35 LADLV
+35 VADLV
-40 AENTHDPEEIK
+40 TENTHDPEEIK
-51 AKVAYVKIPQLE
+51 AKVVYVKIPRLE
-63 DLENNPVYIGQII
+63 DLENNPVYIGQTI
-76 GVTYELLL
+76 GVTYDLLL

-128 KGVKAS
+128 KGIKAS

-168 SRYAN
+168 PRYAN

-198 ELAFKEANWEDF
+198 ELAFKEATWEDF
-210 HIKEAIKQG
+210 HIKEALKQG

-295 ALCVFFLVLFFLVLF
+295 ALCVFFLVLFF
-310 FIFGRKLIFLG
+310 IFGHKLIFLG

-329 VLYHLLFTQK
+329 VLYNLLFTQK
-339 SALLLAHK
+339 SALLLAHQ

-370 IVGSHGDYYKILT
+370 ILGSHDDYYKILT

>member
-1 MEFLFEKSLMGFC
+1 MGFLFEKSLMGFC

-29 FLATFL
+29 LLATFL
-35 LADLV
+35 VADLV

-76 GVTYELLL
+76 GVTYDLLL

-143 SNKDKYIDYSIA
+143 SNKDKYIDHSIA
-155 PKVTLQVTDLSKN
+155 PKVILQVTDLSKN

-186 KDYDDKNNILVV
+186 KDYDDKNNILVM
-198 ELAFKEANWEDF
+198 ELAFKEATWEDF
-210 HIKEAIKQG
+210 HIKEALKQG

-295 ALCVFFLVLFFLVLF
+295 ALCVFFLVLFF
-310 FIFGRKLIFLG
+310 IFGRKLIFLG

-370 IVGSHGDYYKILT
+370 IVGSHDDYYKILT

>member
-1 MEFLFEKSLMGFC
+1 MGFLFEKSLMSFFA
-14 THSIKIVK
+14 HSIKRLKI
-22 TIGLILS
+22 ISLILS
-29 FLATFL
+29 L
-35 LADLV
+35 LVSFLV
-40 AENTHDPEEIK
+40 AENTHEPEEIK
-51 AKVAYVKIPQLE
+51 AKVVYVKIPQLE

-76 GVTYELLL
+76 GVTYDLLL
-84 FDAEFLEAKIKDEL
+84 FDAEFLEAKIKDGW

-128 KGVKAS
+128 KGIKAI
-134 IPPLEVSAF
+134 IPSLEVSAF
-143 SNKDKYIDYSIA
+143 SNKDKYIDHSIA
-155 PKVTLQVTDLSKN
+155 PKVALQVTDLSKN
-168 SRYAN
+168 PRYAN
-173 VMAKDLQVLQYKT
+173 VMAKDLQVVQYKT
-186 KDYDDKNNILVV
+186 KDYDDKNNILVM

-219 FDNASLNQIKAKEG
+219 FDDASLNQIKAKEG

-249 FDYFSLSNRQFKTL
+249 FDYFSLSNKQFKTL

-295 ALCVFFLVLFFLVLF
+295 ALCVFFLVLFF
-310 FIFGRKLIFLG
+310 IFGRKLIFLG

-339 SALLLAHK
+339 SAILLAHK

-370 IVGSHGDYYKILT
+370 ILGSHDDYYKILT